1 MIPLTST
8 LVMFFK
14 KPASEPRPSI
24 ERSSSNGATG
34 SPALQHSPGGALQA
48 ASNSVASTSQSS
60 EAGLGLVLDAL
71 GGVLTA
77 LARYPIELPD
87 RPGEQSTEELGRWH
101 RHAML
106 GYPLEEGRGAGSLG
120 VNDRDWGGVVRAVTE
135 QRRDEHKY
143 VESSIT
149 ELREAL
155 WACVETVHNAVKID
169 QTADVSTDTQMDRAK
184 DALKRMQTGSIK
196 QEVLGAVLSIEGALQ
211 TRRDQQQEQYVSL
224 ATKLDR
230 MGKQLEEARK
240 DSTTDPLTGIGNRK
254 LFDLMG
260 PRAVQMY
267 ALGRQPVVLLMIDLD
282 KLKLVNDMYGHQAGD
297 AAIANLGGALA
308 RVFLRQSDVLCR
320 YGGDEFAVILHN
332 TDWKMA
338 HTLARRLQEQM
349 AAMPAP
355 HPAMEFS
362 IGASVGVA
370 QLEAH
375 EDVAEWIA
383 RADKALYKAK
393 QNGRE
398 RVCVAES
405 LLLKTA

>member
-1 MIPLTST
+1 
-8 LVMFFK
+8 MFFK
-14 KPASEPRPSI
+14 KLLSEPRPSI

-34 SPALQHSPGGALQA
+34 SPVLQASSGGAGQA
-48 ASNSVASTSQSS
+48 ATISVAPTSHSS

-77 LARYPIELPD
+77 LSRYPIDLPD
-87 RPGEQSTEELGRWH
+87 RPGEQSAEEIGRWQ
-101 RHAML
+101 RHATL
-106 GYPLEEGRGAGSLG
+106 GFALEEGTGTSSVG

-169 QTADVSTDTQMDRAK
+169 HTADSSTGTQMDRAK

-196 QEVLGAVLSIEGALQ
+196 QEVLGAVLAIEGALQ

-254 LFDLMG
+254 LFDTMG

-267 ALGRQPVVLLMIDLD
+267 ALSRQPVVLLMIDLD

-297 AAIANLGGALA
+297 QAISNLGKALSK
-308 RVFLRQSDVLCR
+308 VFLRQSDVLCR
-320 YGGDEFAVILHN
+320 YGGDEFAVILQN

-338 HTLARRLQEQM
+338 QTLARRLQEQVG
-349 AAMPAP
+349 AMPAP

-375 EDVAEWIA
+375 EEVDEWIA

-393 QNGRE
+393 QNGRD

-405 LLLKTA
+405 LLPHTA

>member
-1 MIPLTST
+1 
-8 LVMFFK
+8 MFFK
-14 KPASEPRPSI
+14 KLVSEPRPSI

-34 SPALQHSPGGALQA
+34 SPELQA
-48 ASNSVASTSQSS
+48 NSSGAGQATSISVAPTSQSS

-77 LARYPIELPD
+77 LSRYPIDLPD
-87 RPGEQSTEELGRWH
+87 RPGEQSAEEIGRWQ
-101 RHAML
+101 RHATL
-106 GYPLEEGRGAGSLG
+106 GFALEEGTGTGSVG

-169 QTADVSTDTQMDRAK
+169 HTADTSTGTQMDRAK

-196 QEVLGAVLSIEGALQ
+196 QEVLGAVLAIEGALQ

-254 LFDLMG
+254 LFDMMG
-260 PRAVQMY
+260 PRAIQMY
-267 ALGRQPVVLLMIDLD
+267 ALSRQPVVLLMIDLD

-297 AAIANLGGALA
+297 QAICNLGKALSK
-308 RVFLRQSDVLCR
+308 VFLRQSDVLCR
-320 YGGDEFAVILHN
+320 YGGDEFAVILQN

-338 HTLARRLQEQM
+338 QTLARRLQEQVV
-349 AAMPAP
+349 AMPAP

-375 EDVAEWIA
+375 EEVDEWIA

-393 QNGRE
+393 QNGRD

-405 LLLKTA
+405 LLPQPA